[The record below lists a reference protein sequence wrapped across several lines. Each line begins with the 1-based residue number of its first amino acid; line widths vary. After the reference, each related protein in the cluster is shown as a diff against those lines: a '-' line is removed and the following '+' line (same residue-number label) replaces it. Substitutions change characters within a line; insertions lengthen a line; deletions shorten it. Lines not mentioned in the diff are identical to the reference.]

1 MSRQQHRTPLRPS
14 DSLVE
19 VKSKFEAE
27 YRRFALKRNGP
38 GGFQEFY
45 RLLQTIHHIPGVDV
59 LLGYADVHGD
69 LLPINNDDNF
79 HKAVSSANPLLRIII
94 TKKGALFTVCSKHST
109 RLFTTIV
116 LEPELIWTLCSDY
129 CNLTTSW
136 CLLHI
141 QESHRPTWSDRT
153 PSSAS
158 DGIPYF
164 RCPPPRVR
172 GLPPRQAPE
181 TLRPQLRTAAS
192 TMEAENMVHSDS
204 MSPASLGICEKL
216 FRRWELK
223 TSLTEG
229 SARRSQQTLTIRLG
243 LPAQKSNNRTP
254 LRVQIGEAVPPD
266 HAPPGITVVA
276 HVSVEVPS
284 RTMESPVGALSS
296 TPPKGLQEGR
306 VLCTAVRPV
315 GTNNS
320 KRPIPNPKAQGSDPL
335 VHRGELQ
342 HMAAELGSYKQAH
355 TSSPPLTLGNS
366 RVVEG
371 PAPLK
376 KLGSRAQ
383 AMRGGIGSSRPPPRL
398 LPKPHCTGPSWTF
411 LRVVSLLEGGPT
423 SPFRAEPGR
432 VPWAKTQPPGARLRA
447 PTPGLA
453 PGWGPEDE
461 PAVFG
466 TNSLQR
472 RKKGLG
478 LTGLRTTGSGSTQS
492 KNKPGLMIGMPQNFR
507 QISSIIDV
515 DILPETHRRVR
526 LHKHGT
532 HKPLG
537 FYIRDG
543 VSVRVTPQGVEKVPG
558 VFISRLVRGGLAE
571 STGLLGVNDEILE
584 VNGIDVAGKSLDQ
597 VTDMMVA
604 NSHNLI
610 VTVKPANQRNNVV
623 HRGSKTSVGNYGSVG
638 SAGSTGSAP
647 SHDSP
652 SPASQ
657 SNPITASNSI
667 AEGDSDDEDDD
678 GDLILENDCL
688 TPFDSQRLT
697 NSNNTN
703 LNRDSPSNRP
713 HNSTVVRPLPQS
725 VSLPNSVGASL
736 SDSSMMM
743 SNHNGNP
750 QTSSSSQESMRE
762 DGNII
767 TL

>member
-1 MSRQQHRTPLRPS
+1 MVLSAVPQPASQPGSKMSRQQQRTPLKHT
-14 DSLVE
+14 DNVVE

-38 GGFQEFY
+38 GGFREFY
-45 RLLQTIHHIPGVDV
+45 RLLQTIHRIPGVDV
-59 LLGYADVHGD
+59 LLGYADIHGD

-94 TKKGALFTVCSKHST
+94 TKKGRRVMVDRSSSLPRSHSGMDT
-109 RLFTTIV
+109 F
-116 LEPELIWTLCSDY
+116 
-129 CNLTTSW
+129 
-136 CLLHI
+136 
-141 QESHRPTWSDRT
+141 
-153 PSSAS
+153 
-158 DGIPYF
+158 
-164 RCPPPRVR
+164 
-172 GLPPRQAPE
+172 
-181 TLRPQLRTAAS
+181 
-192 TMEAENMVHSDS
+192 
-204 MSPASLGICEKL
+204 
-216 FRRWELK
+216 
-223 TSLTEG
+223 
-229 SARRSQQTLTIRLG
+229 
-243 LPAQKSNNRTP
+243 
-254 LRVQIGEAVPPD
+254 
-266 HAPPGITVVA
+266 
-276 HVSVEVPS
+276 
-284 RTMESPVGALSS
+284 
-296 TPPKGLQEGR
+296 
-306 VLCTAVRPV
+306 
-315 GTNNS
+315 
-320 KRPIPNPKAQGSDPL
+320 
-335 VHRGELQ
+335 
-342 HMAAELGSYKQAH
+342 
-355 TSSPPLTLGNS
+355 
-366 RVVEG
+366 
-371 PAPLK
+371 
-376 KLGSRAQ
+376 
-383 AMRGGIGSSRPPPRL
+383 
-398 LPKPHCTGPSWTF
+398 F
-411 LRVVSLLEGGPT
+411 LRS
-423 SPFRAEPGR
+423 SSN
-432 VPWAKTQPPGARLRA
+432 Q
-447 PTPGLA
+447 
-453 PGWGPEDE
+453 DE
-461 PAVFG
+461 PIVFA

-478 LTGLRTTGSGSTQS
+478 LTALRTTGSGSTHS
-492 KNKPGLMIGMPQNFR
+492 RNKAGLMIGLPQNFR

-584 VNGIDVAGKSLDQ
+584 VNGIDVAGKTLDQ

-623 HRGSKTSVGNYGSVG
+623 HRGSKTSMGNSGSVG
-638 SAGSTGSAP
+638 SAGSTSSAP

-678 GDLILENDCL
+678 GDLILENDSL
-688 TPFDSQRLT
+688 APFDSQRVT

-713 HNSTVVRPLPQS
+713 HNFTVVRPLPQS
-725 VSLPNSVGASL
+725 LSLPNSIGTTL

-743 SNHNGNP
+743 SNQNGNP
-750 QTSSSSQESMRE
+750 THTCSSSQESMRE

>member
-1 MSRQQHRTPLRPS
+1 MSRQQQQQQQHHHRTPSKLT

-69 LLPINNDDNF
+69 LLPINNNDNF

-94 TKKGALFTVCSKHST
+94 TKKDG
-109 RLFTTIV
+109 
-116 LEPELIWTLCSDY
+116 EP
-129 CNLTTSW
+129 
-136 CLLHI
+136 
-141 QESHRPTWSDRT
+141 
-153 PSSAS
+153 
-158 DGIPYF
+158 
-164 RCPPPRVR
+164 
-172 GLPPRQAPE
+172 
-181 TLRPQLRTAAS
+181 
-192 TMEAENMVHSDS
+192 
-204 MSPASLGICEKL
+204 
-216 FRRWELK
+216 
-223 TSLTEG
+223 
-229 SARRSQQTLTIRLG
+229 
-243 LPAQKSNNRTP
+243 
-254 LRVQIGEAVPPD
+254 
-266 HAPPGITVVA
+266 VVFA
-276 HVSVEVPS
+276 
-284 RTMESPVGALSS
+284 
-296 TPPKGLQEGR
+296 
-306 VLCTAVRPV
+306 
-315 GTNNS
+315 
-320 KRPIPNPKAQGSDPL
+320 
-335 VHRGELQ
+335 
-342 HMAAELGSYKQAH
+342 
-355 TSSPPLTLGNS
+355 
-366 RVVEG
+366 
-371 PAPLK
+371 
-376 KLGSRAQ
+376 
-383 AMRGGIGSSRPPPRL
+383 
-398 LPKPHCTGPSWTF
+398 
-411 LRVVSLLEGGPT
+411 
-423 SPFRAEPGR
+423 
-432 VPWAKTQPPGARLRA
+432 
-447 PTPGLA
+447 
-453 PGWGPEDE
+453 
-461 PAVFG
+461 

-478 LTGLRTTGSGSTQS
+478 LTGLLTPASGSIHS
-492 KNKPGLMIGMPQNFR
+492 KNKPGIMISRPHDFR

-532 HKPLG
+532 NKPLG

-571 STGLLGVNDEILE
+571 TTGLLGLNDEILE

-623 HRGSKTSVGNYGSVG
+623 HRGSKTSVGNCDSVG
-638 SAGSTGSAP
+638 SAGSMGSAL

-667 AEGDSDDEDDD
+667 AEGDSDDEVDD
-678 GDLILENDCL
+678 GDLILESDCL
-688 TPFDSQRLT
+688 TPYESHRVT

-703 LNRDSPSNRP
+703 LNRDSPNNWP
-713 HNSTVVRPLPQS
+713 HSSSVGRPLPQS
-725 VSLPNSVGASL
+725 VSLPSSIGTSL
-736 SDSSMMM
+736 NNSSMMM

-750 QTSSSSQESMRE
+750 SHTASSSEESMRE

>member
-1 MSRQQHRTPLRPS
+1 MVLSAVSQPTSQPGSRMSRQQQHRTPLKLT
-14 DSLVE
+14 DNVVE

-45 RLLQTIHHIPGVDV
+45 HLLQTIHHIPGVDV
-59 LLGYADVHGD
+59 LLGYADIHGD

-94 TKKGALFTVCSKHST
+94 TKK
-109 RLFTTIV
+109 
-116 LEPELIWTLCSDY
+116 
-129 CNLTTSW
+129 
-136 CLLHI
+136 
-141 QESHRPTWSDRT
+141 
-153 PSSAS
+153 
-158 DGIPYF
+158 
-164 RCPPPRVR
+164 
-172 GLPPRQAPE
+172 
-181 TLRPQLRTAAS
+181 
-192 TMEAENMVHSDS
+192 
-204 MSPASLGICEKL
+204 
-216 FRRWELK
+216 
-223 TSLTEG
+223 
-229 SARRSQQTLTIRLG
+229 
-243 LPAQKSNNRTP
+243 
-254 LRVQIGEAVPPD
+254 
-266 HAPPGITVVA
+266 
-276 HVSVEVPS
+276 
-284 RTMESPVGALSS
+284 
-296 TPPKGLQEGR
+296 
-306 VLCTAVRPV
+306 
-315 GTNNS
+315 
-320 KRPIPNPKAQGSDPL
+320 
-335 VHRGELQ
+335 
-342 HMAAELGSYKQAH
+342 
-355 TSSPPLTLGNS
+355 
-366 RVVEG
+366 
-371 PAPLK
+371 
-376 KLGSRAQ
+376 
-383 AMRGGIGSSRPPPRL
+383 
-398 LPKPHCTGPSWTF
+398 
-411 LRVVSLLEGGPT
+411 
-423 SPFRAEPGR
+423 
-432 VPWAKTQPPGARLRA
+432 
-447 PTPGLA
+447 
-453 PGWGPEDE
+453 EDE
-461 PAVFG
+461 PVVFA

-478 LTGLRTTGSGSTQS
+478 LTGLRTTGSGSTHS
-492 KNKPGLMIGMPQNFR
+492 KNKPGLMIGRPQNFR

-623 HRGSKTSVGNYGSVG
+623 HRGSKTSVGNSGSVG
-638 SAGSTGSAP
+638 SAGSTGSAL

-688 TPFDSQRLT
+688 TLFDSHRVT

-713 HNSTVVRPLPQS
+713 HDSTVVRPLPQS
-725 VSLPNSVGASL
+725 MSLPNSVGASL

-750 QTSSSSQESMRE
+750 AHTSSSSQEGMRE

>member
-1 MSRQQHRTPLRPS
+1 MSRQHRTPLKLT
-14 DSLVE
+14 DNVVE

-45 RLLQTIHHIPGVDV
+45 RLLQTIHRIPGADV
-59 LLGYADVHGD
+59 MLGYADVHGD
-69 LLPINNDDNF
+69 LLPINNNDNY
-79 HKAVSSANPLLRIII
+79 HKALSAANPLLRIII
-94 TKKGALFTVCSKHST
+94 TKKEG
-109 RLFTTIV
+109 
-116 LEPELIWTLCSDY
+116 EP
-129 CNLTTSW
+129 
-136 CLLHI
+136 
-141 QESHRPTWSDRT
+141 
-153 PSSAS
+153 
-158 DGIPYF
+158 
-164 RCPPPRVR
+164 
-172 GLPPRQAPE
+172 
-181 TLRPQLRTAAS
+181 
-192 TMEAENMVHSDS
+192 
-204 MSPASLGICEKL
+204 
-216 FRRWELK
+216 
-223 TSLTEG
+223 
-229 SARRSQQTLTIRLG
+229 
-243 LPAQKSNNRTP
+243 
-254 LRVQIGEAVPPD
+254 
-266 HAPPGITVVA
+266 VVFA
-276 HVSVEVPS
+276 
-284 RTMESPVGALSS
+284 
-296 TPPKGLQEGR
+296 
-306 VLCTAVRPV
+306 
-315 GTNNS
+315 
-320 KRPIPNPKAQGSDPL
+320 
-335 VHRGELQ
+335 
-342 HMAAELGSYKQAH
+342 
-355 TSSPPLTLGNS
+355 
-366 RVVEG
+366 
-371 PAPLK
+371 
-376 KLGSRAQ
+376 
-383 AMRGGIGSSRPPPRL
+383 
-398 LPKPHCTGPSWTF
+398 
-411 LRVVSLLEGGPT
+411 
-423 SPFRAEPGR
+423 
-432 VPWAKTQPPGARLRA
+432 
-447 PTPGLA
+447 
-453 PGWGPEDE
+453 
-461 PAVFG
+461 

-478 LTGLRTTGSGSTQS
+478 LTGLRTSVTGSTHSRS
-492 KNKPGLMIGMPQNFR
+492 RPGLMIGMPQNFR

-543 VSVRVTPQGVEKVPG
+543 VSVRVTSQGVEKVPG

-623 HRGSKTSVGNYGSVG
+623 HRGTKTSMGNSGSVG
-638 SAGSTGSAP
+638 SAGSNNSAL

-667 AEGDSDDEDDD
+667 AEGDSDDDDDDEDDD

-688 TPFDSQRLT
+688 APYDSHLVT

-703 LNRDSPSNRP
+703 LNRDSPGGRS
-713 HNSTVVRPLPQS
+713 HNPGAARPLPQS

-736 SDSSMMM
+736 SDSSTAL

-750 QTSSSSQESMRE
+750 AHMSSSSQESMRE